1 MFCEQIGCNPRK
13 EGIFKVNAVN
23 RDNPGGEALQEDYR
37 RQTLENFH
45 NKLLF
50 KTGRRQH
57 TFGILM
63 IFDHHCCKMKQIRS
77 FSKNLDNMALL
88 GYFYSQLNLVPKL
101 FCHAKLNN
109 KCKNNV
115 MLWRWYQTIWQIQRF
130 KNLVIFSG
138 KKHTNIL

>member
-57 TFGILM
+57 TSGILM
-63 IFDHHCCKMKQIRS
+63 IVNHHCCKMKQNRS
-77 FSKNLDNMALL
+77 LRENLDSLTMLGFFLLAALFDTQIIL
-88 GYFYSQLNLVPKL
+88 PKL
-101 FCHAKLNN
+101 CFALEVVSNN
-109 KCKNNV
+109 
-115 MLWRWYQTIWQIQRF
+115 L
-130 KNLVIFSG
+130 
-138 KKHTNIL
+138 